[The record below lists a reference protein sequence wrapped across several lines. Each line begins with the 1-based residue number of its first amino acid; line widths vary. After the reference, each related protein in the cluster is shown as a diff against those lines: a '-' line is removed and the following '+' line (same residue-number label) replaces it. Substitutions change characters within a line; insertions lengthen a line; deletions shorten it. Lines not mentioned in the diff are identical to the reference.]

1 MLVHATQLLQPVNV
15 IAVSRITY
23 HVSTY
28 HLMTLEA
35 LYIKSIKPSIN
46 TKDEYRSRALTIKI
60 SFIHFGF
67 TNFLFCSFFA
77 TLLYVGV
84 DNV

>member
-15 IAVSRITY
+15 IAVS
-23 HVSTY
+23 HKSTY

-67 TNFLFCSFFA
+67 TNFLFCSFFCNA
-77 TLLYVGV
+77 FVCWV

>member
-46 TKDEYRSRALTIKI
+46 TKDEYRSRAL
-60 SFIHFGF
+60 
-67 TNFLFCSFFA
+67 
-77 TLLYVGV
+77 
-84 DNV
+84 